1 MHTDTLLAILP
12 KVDNKWVWV
21 YNSFMNKTNDIL
33 QWVGVVFIVAG
44 HILNSMGNMDP
55 YNIVAFSFG
64 TVFFLTWAYR
74 VRNNAQMVVNV
85 VSVVICMLGLYRAF

>member
-1 MHTDTLLAILP
+1 MP
-12 KVDNKWVWV
+12 KFDNKSIWA
-21 YNSFMNKTNDIL
+21 YNTLMNKTNDIL

-55 YNIVAFSFG
+55 YNIIAFSFG

-85 VSVVICMLGLYRAF
+85 VSVVICLLGLYRAF

>member
-1 MHTDTLLAILP
+1 MTEKIS
-12 KVDNKWVWV
+12 N
-21 YNSFMNKTNDIL
+21 MNNIL

-55 YNIVAFSFG
+55 YNIIAFSFG

-74 VRNNAQMVVNV
+74 VHNNAQVVVNV
-85 VSVVICMLGLYRAF
+85 VSVVICLLGLYRAI